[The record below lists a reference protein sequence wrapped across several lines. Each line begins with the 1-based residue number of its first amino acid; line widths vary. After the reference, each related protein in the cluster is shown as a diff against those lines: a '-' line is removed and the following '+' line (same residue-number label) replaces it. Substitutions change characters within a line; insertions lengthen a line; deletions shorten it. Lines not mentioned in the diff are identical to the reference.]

1 MQALQQYIVAFLLYC
16 LVALVWI
23 GLPKIL
29 F

>member
-1 MQALQQYIVAFLLYC
+1 MQALQQYTIAFLLYY
-16 LVALVWI
+16 LAALIWI